1 MANINNRKKIEE
13 KVYKVMKLLDPQGYN
28 EKKYKKLFSSMS
40 DAQFTRWMN
49 KFLSEEDFN
58 FNLEI
63 TPFEKNHTDLD
74 LKDIKAAADYLGVPL
89 DEYIYLPFVNPNEQP
104 IRSREVTP
112 VGYVFSR
119 RLEQILSKKN
129 SYSSEIS
136 LRDSK
141 TGQVTSSDKSGR
153 VSDVENYAL
162 LTLGAKDALK
172 EFLGPRAYHWLLTS
186 LIAG

>member
-1 MANINNRKKIEE
+1 MIKLANIKNRKKIEE

-28 EKKYKKLFSSMS
+28 ENKYKKLFSGMS

-49 KFLSEEDFN
+49 KFISEEDFN

-63 TPFEKNHTDLD
+63 TSFEKNHNDLT
-74 LKDIKAAADYLGVPL
+74 LEDIKAAADYLGVPL
-89 DEYIYLPFVNPNEQP
+89 DEYIYLPFVNPNGQP
-104 IRSREVTP
+104 IRSRDVTP
-112 VGYVFSR
+112 VGYIFSR

-153 VSDVENYAL
+153 VNNIRYSIKN
-162 LTLGAKDALK
+162 
-172 EFLGPRAYHWLLTS
+172 F
-186 LIAG
+186 LIA